1 MDGAAKQPRR
11 AAAHLPPEVL
21 ARVFAQ
27 LRDPVLICGVARVAK
42 AWSYA
47 SKNPESWRRAQIGPA
62 VRAYVYHHRTLQRA
76 HDMAAAAA
84 RALRKLRLSQLL
96 WAWRISTPSWVPPAL
111 AVPAE
116 WKTHPSSYCWLG
128 RGYRNTAARAL
139 GGEPSDVPDVKLG
152 IPCEARFSLPR
163 GMAVPDLTLG
173 YIATKLLPGLGFT
186 QPNIS
191 YGPKEL
197 LCGTAAQFESER
209 GVAYADV
216 LQQPLRTWGVREGSW
231 LDVDDDAS
239 EFKRSIMLT
248 QAEQPSEAAC
258 CFAVLT
264 DPAAMRRFHT
274 DQGRRGVQKARWEH
288 KEWKS
293 HRSWENRS
301 WETDPLPPAERD
313 IAQQTTLCC
322 QLADAVLR
330 RIAFVPDATGIGRGI
345 PRLRLLE
352 ELELDGTGVSN
363 QLLWDIACQDRGCG
377 DQYPSHT
384 SSLACLRHVSF
395 KRFKINDMCRTVSAS
410 LEIESRQSF
419 MRLIL
424 AFRASGVGCLLDSS
438 TTPPVSI
445 KVLDPSDVYVWFKM
459 RWMTPLSK
467 MMDVFAQ
474 RQGGS
479 TTLYSFC
486 FNGQPV
492 RGHDTAFDL
501 GMEDDD
507 EIIASIAAAV

>member
-84 RALRKLRLSQLL
+84 RALRKLRLSRLL

-111 AVPAE
+111 AVSAE
-116 WKTHPSSYCWLG
+116 GGARWLG

-293 HRSWENRS
+293 HRSWHFP
-301 WETDPLPPAERD
+301 DPLPPAERD

-395 KRFKINDMCRTVSAS
+395 KRFKINEMCRTVSAS

-507 EIIASIAAAV
+507 EIVASIAAGV